1 MNYVSKVENTLPCVK
16 RSKVLLTNC
25 LGGNEDREAVFK
37 HLLTYNFENGRVY
50 KGLSGVVFWELFIG
64 SFKDRI
70 IPL

>member
-1 MNYVSKVENTLPCVK
+1 MNYVSKIENSLSCVK

-37 HLLTYNFENGRVY
+37 HMLTYYFENGRVY
-50 KGLSGVVFWELFIG
+50 KGLSGVVFCELFMG

-70 IPL
+70 ILL